1 MIKKKKNKIRRENK
15 LKYFFE
21 KLESLTWK
29 SRRREKIK
37 KQKKR
42 PSMSNRRPVD
52 NMPSHGEAIEEILTS
67 SWKLVFGCQATT
79 LLPLEVHEQHPHV
92 DSCIAYIIYFF
103 LIIFIFVQIA
113 KLLLRQLDNNKKK
126 TKLKRRKS
134 SCTLIKE
141 IWLLRIF

>member
-1 MIKKKKNKIRRENK
+1 
-15 LKYFFE
+15 
-21 KLESLTWK
+21 
-29 SRRREKIK
+29 
-37 KQKKR
+37 
-42 PSMSNRRPVD
+42 
-52 NMPSHGEAIEEILTS
+52 MPSHGEAIEEILTS

-79 LLPLEVHEQHPHV
+79 LLPLEVH
-92 DSCIAYIIYFF
+92 F

-141 IWLLRIF
+141 I